1 MTDVPKRAGRGE
13 GTGRPRGEGCVK
25 NETGWSDGA
34 ISQEHLE
41 APEVT
46 GGGGAFS
53 PRTPGAGRSLAH
65 ALVLNFWPPQL

>member
-1 MTDVPKRAGRGE
+1 M
-13 GTGRPRGEGCVK
+13 K